1 MTYKD
6 YSSMGGDASTPGI
19 HEDQMKQYETIYED
33 ADILV
38 VNKLGAMPV
47 QKDKSGDTALQD
59 LIKEERA
66 DCAAFLEA
74 AHRIDRRT
82 SGILV
87 FARNHAA
94 LAALDEAFRERRIA
108 KTYIACVER
117 EPQPES
123 GVLIHAIVTDTKRN
137 ISIAL
142 DLSKVGSRKVAKAEL
157 AYALVSK
164 TDRYFFVKAEPVTG
178 RHHQIRAQF
187 AAMGWPIKGDL
198 KYGARRSSASGRIML
213 HSWKLS
219 LPHPR
224 TGVLLELTAT
234 PPDDE
239 TLWKVFA
246 AI

>member
-1 MTYKD
+1 MKPYEI
-6 YSSMGGDASTPGI
+6 I
-19 HEDQMKQYETIYED
+19 HED

-38 VNKLGAMPV
+38 INKLGAMPV
-47 QKDKSGDTALQD
+47 QKDKSGDPNLQD
-59 LIKEERA
+59 MIKEERP

-94 LAALDEAFRERRIA
+94 LAALDEAFRDRRIK

-123 GVLIHAIVTDTKRN
+123 GTLVHAIVTDTKRN

-142 DLSKVGSRKVAKAEL
+142 DPSKVGSRKVARAEL
-157 AYALVSK
+157 WYELVSK
-164 TDRYFFVKAEPVTG
+164 TDRYFFVKAEPLTG

-219 LPHPR
+219 MPHPR
-224 TGVLLELTAT
+224 TGALLEMTAT

-239 TLWKVFA
+239 TLWKVFT